1 MDIRAPLTPEDF
13 ERYYVFRHRLLRGP
27 WGQPRGSER
36 DEREAGA
43 VHLMVCADDGNVIG
57 VGRLHFNSPE
67 EAQVRFM
74 AVDEDCRGQ
83 GIGRRILEALE
94 EQARAAGARRM
105 VLDARKPAERFY
117 AKQGYRTLGAAHTLF
132 GHIAH
137 VRMEKILEY
146 ET

>member
-1 MDIRAPLTPEDF
+1 MDIRAPVTPEDF
-13 ERYYVFRHRLLRGP
+13 ERYYAFRHRLLRGP

-36 DEREAGA
+36 DEREEQAR
-43 VHLMVCADDGNVIG
+43 HLMVTSADGNVIG

-94 EQARAAGARRM
+94 EQARAAGARRI

-117 AKQGYRTLGAAHTLF
+117 AKQGYRTLGEAHTLF

-137 VRMEKILEY
+137 VRMAKDL
-146 ET
+146 